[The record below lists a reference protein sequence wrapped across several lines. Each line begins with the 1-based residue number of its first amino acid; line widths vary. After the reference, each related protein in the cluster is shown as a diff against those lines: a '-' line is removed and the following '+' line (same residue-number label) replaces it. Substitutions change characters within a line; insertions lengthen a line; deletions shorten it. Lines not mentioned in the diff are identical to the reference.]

1 MLGELSGRIAA
12 TIATA
17 NAASVPTSSNATAAS
32 ASIPVSPPSV
42 PATADGS
49 NGKFN
54 LSFEAGK
61 VFSKFDR
68 GDGKIDKQS
77 FERILLD
84 HPELLSASYAVKSE
98 SKDRAAQAQAQA
110 QIESQ
115 QYRTVTHY
123 DETAG
128 VAIPATSVTAHQAM
142 GNSVLPLTESYNVR
156 YNRLRTL
163 LTAKLLPKREYL
175 LQLRRELCNTSA
187 EVEAAK
193 DSIERETLEDAQQI
207 LDRLRTV
214 EALRQSAIKH
224 QIVQL
229 DKELQMI
236 DRIVQRIDA
245 ASQITPLTNGGFSG
259 VSIVGAGPNAIPI
272 SGISGNTVNTM
283 VDLIQQFNDLSV
295 NIDKLSAKQI
305 NVQVDFPIDDFP
317 KETAERLEIVA
328 KCDKYLHAI
337 AVKDQMLWAALQDK
351 KKCEEE
357 LAQERQLSQEYAQE
371 IASWAELSQGMAAQ
385 VNSLKGE
392 NDGLKRKVAEL
403 ESILRQHN
411 IFTDLSTTPRW

>member
-1 MLGELSGRIAA
+1 MLGEISAKV
-12 TIATA
+12 
-17 NAASVPTSSNATAAS
+17 AASVTVSNPAPVASAPASTVAVDNSSPLSVAAS
-32 ASIPVSPPSV
+32 MVG
-42 PATADGS
+42 GS
-49 NGKFN
+49 SKFN

-68 GDGKIDKQS
+68 GDGKIDKQA

-84 HPELLSASYAVKSE
+84 HPELLSASYAVKNE
-98 SKDRAAQAQAQA
+98 AKDRASQAHA
-110 QIESQ
+110 ESQ

-128 VAIPATSVTAHQAM
+128 VAIPATSVPSHQAM
-142 GNSVLPLTESYNVR
+142 GNSVLPLAESYNVR

-175 LQLRRELCNTSA
+175 LQLRRELCNTST

-193 DSIERETLEDAQQI
+193 ESIERETLEDAQQI

-259 VSIVGAGPNAIPI
+259 VSIVGSGPNSMPI
-272 SGISGNTVNTM
+272 AGVSGNTVNTM

-295 NIDKLSAKQI
+295 NIDKLSTKQI

-337 AVKDQMLWAALQDK
+337 AIKDQMLWVALQDK
-351 KKCEEE
+351 KKCEED
-357 LAQERQLSQEYAQE
+357 LAQERLLTQEYAQE
-371 IASWAELSQGMAAQ
+371 IASWAELSQGMATQ

-392 NDGLKRKVAEL
+392 NDALKRKVKEL
-403 ESILRQHN
+403 ESILRQNN
-411 IFTDLSTTPRW
+411 IFTDLSTTPSRW